1 MTYVELNI
9 RTGSPSNKKHECGGQ
24 TFRAPLEAND
34 KNIFGLGFQRKYL
47 ARHSPGGEHG
57 IQPQGRKGVI
67 SVP

>member
-1 MTYVELNI
+1 MFLLELNI
-9 RTGSPSNKKHECGGQ
+9 KYGSPSNKKHECGGQ

-57 IQPQGRKGVI
+57 I
-67 SVP
+67 